1 MKFTIALNIILISSS
16 ILQDVREFGRMKV
29 YAKVS
34 IAGKTKCTEVDHLNE
49 TNPKWN
55 ATLCFIV
62 PEKDIIKG
70 STIPS
75 KIELFCKRTFSHD
88 KYVGELLLSL
98 APRYKG
104 ECTFPVR
111 RNDSNESKSFGTLT
125 FSHAL
130 GDTFIVANSSSS
142 SSAKDN
148 NLLIDIIKIGV
159 DLANIAM
166 ATQEEEED
174 DDDDYDDDGDD
185 DVEEV
190 EEDLL

>member
-1 MKFTIALNIILISSS
+1 MKARYFYFTVHSASD
-16 ILQDVREFGRMKV
+16 LQDVREFGRMKV

-34 IAGKTKCTEVDHLNE
+34 IAGKTKCTEVDRLNE

-55 ATLCFIV
+55 ARLCFIV

-88 KYVGELLLSL
+88 KYVGELLVSL

-130 GDTFIVANSSSS
+130 GDKFIVANSSSS
-142 SSAKDN
+142 SSSSSVKDN
-148 NLLIDIIKIGV
+148 NLLIDIINIGV

-166 ATQEEEED
+166 ATEEEEEED
-174 DDDDYDDDGDD
+174 YDD
-185 DVEEV
+185 DVEEE